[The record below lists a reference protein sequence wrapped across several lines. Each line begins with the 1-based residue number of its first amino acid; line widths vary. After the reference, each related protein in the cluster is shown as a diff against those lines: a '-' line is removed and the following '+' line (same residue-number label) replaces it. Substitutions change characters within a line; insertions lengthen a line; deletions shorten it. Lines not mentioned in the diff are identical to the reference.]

1 VGKKQKQTHQVKIV
15 VDTNIVFSAI
25 LNSTSTIG
33 KILLRSH
40 KHLQFYSCN
49 YLRTEIKKHRAK
61 LLKLTKLSE
70 ADLTEL
76 EEIVT
81 QRITFIDERLISQ
94 KLIEST
100 SEKLQDIDEN
110 DTVFVALTDLL
121 KAKLWTGDKQ
131 LYNGLK
137 SKNYKTILS
146 TAELCLLLADL
157 ESQ

>member
-1 VGKKQKQTHQVKIV
+1 MSPAAPHQWNNQAKCECGP
-15 VDTNIVFSAI
+15 
-25 LNSTSTIG
+25 LHP
-33 KILLRSH
+33 LL
-40 KHLQFYSCN
+40 L
-49 YLRTEIKKHRAK
+49 EEPPIA
-61 LLKLTKLSE
+61 
-70 ADLTEL
+70 EL

-110 DTVFVALTDLL
+110 DTVFVALADLL

-137 SKNYKTILS
+137 GKNYKTILS
-146 TAELCLLLADL
+146 TAELSLLLADL

>member
-1 VGKKQKQTHQVKIV
+1 MKIV

-76 EEIVT
+76 EELVT

-100 SEKLQDIDEN
+100 SEKLQDIDVN

-121 KAKLWTGDKQ
+121 KGKLWTGDKQ

-146 TAELCLLLADL
+146 TAELSLLLADL
-157 ESQ
+157 ES